1 MTDVDSDESLTF
13 TIRPAR
19 PADAEILVNL
29 VHELAVY
36 ERLES
41 QAEATADDF
50 RRWLFG
56 PQRAAEAALAEV
68 DGKPVGFAIW
78 FSTFSTFRGQPG
90 LYLEDVFVCPEYRGR
105 GIGRALLATVARL
118 AVDRGCGRLEW
129 SVLDWNVPSIAFYKG
144 HGARPMDDW
153 TVFRVDEGDLI
164 RLAETPEAVR
174 ISVSE
179 KERS

>member
-1 MTDVDSDESLTF
+1 MADHDSGESLTF

-19 PADAEILVNL
+19 PGDAQTLVNL

-36 ERLES
+36 ERLQD
-41 QAEATADDF
+41 QAMATADDF

-56 PQRAAEAALAEV
+56 PRPAAEAALAEL

-78 FSTFSTFRGQPG
+78 YSTFSTFRGQPG
-90 LYLEDVFVCPEYRGR
+90 LYLEDVFVCPEHRGR

-129 SVLDWNVPSIAFYKG
+129 SVLDWNIPSIAFYKG

-153 TVFRVDEGDLI
+153 TVFRVDEGDLL
-164 RLAETPEAVR
+164 RLAETPDAVR
-174 ISVSE
+174 IAGTE
-179 KERS
+179 KDRP